1 MHSFYHPFSLSVFLV
16 IKLFSSI
23 PLTCCCKS
31 VCFLFCFSCCV
42 FQPANGCFACHL
54 LVEIILFW
62 CFNILNVLSLLFFYL
77 RQKKML
83 KHQKRFFQPA
93 NCEWNTSW
101 LVKIHKQTSSDR
113 NMLHV
118 WNDVRSFFRWN
129 CSAIIWPSYFTTIH
143 SISRVVPNPLGIM
156 ENKIIK
162 SK

>member
-31 VCFLFCFSCCV
+31 VCFLFCFSWCV

-101 LVKIHKQTSSDR
+101 LVKIHNKLPLIEICCMFGMMFVHFLGEIALQLSDQAIS
-113 NMLHV
+113 LP
-118 WNDVRSFFRWN
+118 SIPFRELF
-129 CSAIIWPSYFTTIH
+129 PT
-143 SISRVVPNPLGIM
+143 L
-156 ENKIIK
+156 
-162 SK
+162 